1 MTTNDA
7 AAQVAARVV
16 ECFGRHVIVQL
27 ADGTRQPAELF
38 GKRLSVVCGD
48 TVSVRPARAQGSS
61 QDALRVVALAA
72 RTSLLARTDSRGRS
86 ESLAANLTLLGVL
99 VAPQPAPDPFVVD
112 RYLAG
117 ASYAGIASAVIMN
130 KCDLPAASDPAF
142 AGLLQEYEDAGY
154 PVLKLAAKHGQAVE
168 TLRELLV
175 DKVTMLVGQ
184 SGVGKSTLTNSLVPA
199 SARSTRALSG
209 STGEGRHTTV
219 STALFALPGGGELI
233 DSPGVRDYAPAL
245 IEDSMVQTGWPE
257 ILRLAPECRFNN
269 CLHLREPGCAV
280 LQAIEERRLSA
291 RRHESYKRLLNIMR
305 GLAPDYERRRT

>member
-1 MTTNDA
+1 MTASDA
-7 AAQVAARVV
+7 AAQLAARVV
-16 ECFGRHVIVQL
+16 ECFGRRVIVQM
-27 ADGTRQPAELF
+27 ADGQRLPAELF

-48 TVSVRPARAQGSS
+48 AVFVRPARAAGSS
-61 QDALRVVALAA
+61 QDTLRVVALGQ

-99 VAPQPAPDPFVVD
+99 IAPMPPPDPFVVD

-117 ASYAGIASAVIMN
+117 ASYAGIACAVIMN
-130 KCDLPAASDPAF
+130 KCDLPAASDVEF
-142 AGLLQEYEDAGY
+142 AGLLQEYTDAGY
-154 PVLKLAAKHGQAVE
+154 PVLKLAAKHGQAVAA
-168 TLRELLV
+168 LRELLS

-184 SGVGKSTLTNSLVPA
+184 SGVGKSTLTNALVPA
-199 SARSTRALSG
+199 SARSTRSLSG

-245 IEDSMVQTGWPE
+245 IEDARVQMGWPE
-257 ILRLAPECRFNN
+257 LLRLAPHCRFNN

-280 LQAIEERRLSA
+280 LQAIAEGQVSA